1 MEDIGRRLRSA
12 REGLGITLEQAEDET
27 KIRRKYLE
35 ALETANEADIPGEVY
50 LKGFLRTYGN
60 YVGLDG
66 TELVEAYKDRTGTS
80 DRQSGAAHEERGTPP
95 GTAGPAGATGVP
107 VVPSGAAP
115 QQRASPAG
123 EPSRAAGR
131 PGAGPAA
138 AAAAGAVASARP
150 RSRPAGERPRPRT
163 GRPVALDR
171 RTGMSPGV
179 KLLLIAVVLLAAVAY
194 LGWLIFRQVGPTSG
208 PPPATK
214 PPVPVQQPK
223 VTDPTPKPPEP
234 APKPPEPAPPKV
246 TMTRGTGEDV
256 IFTVA
261 AKEIQV
267 KVEPGTRAV
276 WLQAEVD
283 GKTAYAATTTK
294 PVELTGTKIRIR
306 AGHMDGVSL
315 TVNGQRFDKPLDAV
329 TYNLIFNGQ

>member
-1 MEDIGRRLRSA
+1 MEEIGRRLRSA

-66 TELVEAYKDRTGTS
+66 TELVETYKERTGTR
-80 DRQSGAAHEERGTPP
+80 DWQGGAAREERGTQP
-95 GTAGPAGATGVP
+95 GTAGAAGVP
-107 VVPSGAAP
+107 VGPSGAAS
-115 QQRASPAG
+115 QQRASPAR
-123 EPSRAAGR
+123 EPSGAAGR

-138 AAAAGAVASARP
+138 AVATGAVGSARP
-150 RSRPAGERPRPRT
+150 RARPAGERPRPRT
-163 GRPVALDR
+163 GRPVSLDR

-194 LGWLIFRQVGPTSG
+194 VGWLIFRQAGPTSA
-208 PPPATK
+208 PPSATN

-223 VTDPTPKPPEP
+223 VADPTPKPPEP

-267 KVEPGTRAV
+267 TVEPGTRPV

>member
-1 MEDIGRRLRSA
+1 MEEIGRRLRSA

-66 TELVEAYKDRTGTS
+66 TELVEAYKDRTGVP
-80 DRQSGAAHEERGTPP
+80 DRQNGAAREERGTQP
-95 GTAGPAGATGVP
+95 GTAGAAGVP
-107 VVPSGAAP
+107 VVPSGAAS
-115 QQRASPAG
+115 QQRAGPARERSKPTG
-123 EPSRAAGR
+123 Q
-131 PGAGPAA
+131 PGAG
-138 AAAAGAVASARP
+138 AAAGAVGSAGA

-163 GRPVALDR
+163 GRPVSLDR

-194 LGWLIFRQVGPTSG
+194 VGWLIFRQVGPTSA
-208 PPPATK
+208 PPQATK
-214 PPVPVQQPK
+214 PTVPVQQPK
-223 VTDPTPKPPEP
+223 ATDPTPKPPEP
-234 APKPPEPAPPKV
+234 APKPPEPTPPKV

-267 KVEPGTRAV
+267 KVEPGTRPV